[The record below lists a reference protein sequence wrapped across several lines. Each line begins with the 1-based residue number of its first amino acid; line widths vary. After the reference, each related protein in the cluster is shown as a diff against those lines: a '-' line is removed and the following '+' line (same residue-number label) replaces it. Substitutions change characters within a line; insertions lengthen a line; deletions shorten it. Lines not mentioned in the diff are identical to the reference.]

1 LTPIITQEA
10 AVLFGFDLN
19 QLLTFPF
26 QDEEAR
32 KYFLIGC
39 LFCLASF
46 VIPIL
51 PWLVVSGYGA
61 ILIRQVLQG
70 EKPHLV
76 PWDNWEAL
84 LKDGARL
91 FGIRL
96 IYASPL
102 ILLMIPLFLLSFA
115 FPLFPAFARNGDSH
129 TMSMFF
135 LVFSMA
141 MTGLFMLMMPLSL
154 AVGLIVPAAEI
165 HVIAKDDFSAGF
177 QVRDWWS
184 IFKKNWGG
192 FVVALALLYA
202 VMMVLSF
209 AMQIM
214 MFTIVLMCLLPF
226 FLPAISMYYTVVHY
240 VAFAQAYRNG
250 RDTLSLETI

>member
-1 LTPIITQEA
+1 M
-10 AVLFGFDLN
+10 LFGFDINHLF
-19 QLLTFPF
+19 TFPF
-26 QDEEAR
+26 QDRESR
-32 KYFLIGC
+32 KRFLLGC
-39 LFCLASF
+39 LLSMASF
-46 VIPIL
+46 IIPIL

-61 ILIRQVLQG
+61 ILIRQVLNG

-76 PWDNWEAL
+76 PWENWDVL

-102 ILLMIPLFLLSFA
+102 ILLMIPIFLLSFA
-115 FPLFPAFARNGDSH
+115 FPLFPALTQNGDSH
-129 TMSMFF
+129 HLSMFL

-141 MTGLFMLMMPLSL
+141 MTGLFILIMPLSL

-177 QVRDWWS
+177 QVKEWWA

-192 FVVALALLYA
+192 FVVALAILYA
-202 VMMVLSF
+202 LMMVMSF

-214 MFTIVLMCLLPF
+214 MFTIVLLCLLPL
-226 FLPAISMYYTVVHY
+226 FLPAVSMYYTIVQY
-240 VAFAQAYRNG
+240 VAFTQAYKDG
-250 RDTLSLETI
+250 RDRLSLESTPSQKE

>member
-1 LTPIITQEA
+1 M
-10 AVLFGFDLN
+10 LFGFDLN
-19 QLLTFPF
+19 HLFTFPF
-26 QDEEAR
+26 RDQEAR

-39 LFCLASF
+39 LLCLASF

-61 ILIRQVLQG
+61 ILIRQVLQE

-76 PWDNWEAL
+76 PWDNWEPL

-102 ILLMIPLFLLSFA
+102 ILLMLPIFLLSFV
-115 FPLFPAFARNGDSH
+115 FPLFPAFAQNGNSH
-129 TMSMFF
+129 NLGTFF
-135 LVFSMA
+135 LVYILA
-141 MTGLFMLMMPLSL
+141 MSGLFILIMPLSL

-165 HVIAKDDFSAGF
+165 HVIARDDFSAGF
-177 QVRDWWS
+177 QIREWWA

-192 FVVALALLYA
+192 FVVALAILYA
-202 VMMVLSF
+202 VMMVMSF

-226 FLPAISMYYTVVHY
+226 FLPAVTMYYTIVQY
-240 VAFAQAYRNG
+240 VAFAQAYKEGEDKLALDVGN
-250 RDTLSLETI
+250 S